1 MERDRVPVPHTT
13 KVLQRW
19 AFSIDC
25 SLSLSLEIE
34 ADHWFVVERADAESL
49 AARLRKRVSEAYSSL
64 GTRFSASLRPC
75 VVNKH
80 SLVRTHQHLGPRWNK
95 PYCCRS
101 SICAAHA
108 SRSRWTSTL
117 HAIERAFSV
126 ASRSRSRH
134 HSRSAGAT
142 STGAFRVRPSIA
154 NRRRHTSLRYVATC
168 NCKCWATLL
177 ARSRSLLIVAA
188 VQTPNTP
195 IIECLV
201 KKRARI
207 MRIWN
212 ERWLQ
217 VTTSEIAWFPFRGVR
232 DREIATH
239 ARYLVAYDSCRLNRH
254 VHLPE
259 CCDSQ
264 TLARRSRHS
273 RTTKPRTASSCG
285 KTRRR
290 AAITLRWPT
299 RRNATTGWCSSMRDS

>member
-13 KVLQRW
+13 KVSQRW
-19 AFSIDC
+19 AFSIHC

-80 SLVRTHQHLGPRWNK
+80 SMVRTRQHLGPRWNK

-142 STGAFRVRPSIA
+142 STGASCEAINRQPPPPYVSPVRG
-154 NRRRHTSLRYVATC
+154 YVQ
-168 NCKCWATLL
+168 LQML
-177 ARSRSLLIVAA
+177 GDIARSLSLAA
-188 VQTPNTP
+188 D
-195 IIECLV
+195 
-201 KKRARI
+201 R
-207 MRIWN
+207 
-212 ERWLQ
+212 
-217 VTTSEIAWFPFRGVR
+217 RGGA
-232 DREIATH
+232 DAQYAH
-239 ARYLVAYDSCRLNRH
+239 H
-254 VHLPE
+254 
-259 CCDSQ
+259 
-264 TLARRSRHS
+264 
-273 RTTKPRTASSCG
+273 
-285 KTRRR
+285 
-290 AAITLRWPT
+290 
-299 RRNATTGWCSSMRDS
+299 